1 MDPLKELRDQL
12 VRRVRAMTPA
22 SRFAAGLLALVVAVS
37 LGYLCMESS
46 NRAADHAP
54 DTGLLAATNGV
65 NAATGSGDP
74 IEEAIS
80 RDKPWLF
87 PRTSE
92 AIYKNA
98 EEKKLETEIA
108 YLFPDVAEAKV
119 TLNFRAEQRHGRPR
133 NLPIASVG
141 VKMKPGASLNRDLG
155 VMICNYV
162 AQAAGR
168 DPAHVRLF
176 DPSHGTS
183 YQGSREADP
192 NQAGPKPVRPLQTA
206 AITPSATTI
215 SNQPRQLPA
224 AKHDGTEIK
233 DETGTPA
240 SHARAADEPDYIPL
254 TNARLGDRDAVDEG
268 TPRNLPPRTTAVLA
282 ENSPDSLWFE
292 VRENPI
298 GLIVLGAAALGA
310 AGWFAWRRRR
320 RRARRRAVDS
330 RSGKAASEI
339 TDVFSATI
347 GRRDDAGGIALDGQL
362 ARRLIE
368 RHQTRMESNDA
379 APFGLLRKTDP
390 RRIARILEGESS
402 QTIALV
408 LSHLAS
414 RQAGEVLARFTPEVQ
429 AEVVRRLVDLEQTE
443 PEVLA
448 DIERGLASRLAEQV
462 PMQSRRVAGVK
473 AAGGILAAAGEPT
486 GRRIFGALAACDES
500 LAAELASYVGHETEA
515 MSLDDLARLEPA
527 ILAELC
533 QSAGDDLLALALVG
547 APANVADRLLAGLP
561 GDRAEAIRRELDRPQ
576 PIRLSE
582 VDAAREEL
590 IELAESYAVAVHGT

>member
-12 VRRVRAMTPA
+12 MHRVRAMTPG
-22 SRFAAGLLALVVAVS
+22 SRIAAGLLALVVAVS

-46 NRAADHAP
+46 NRAADQAP
-54 DTGLLAATNGV
+54 GTGPLAATNGG
-65 NAATGSGDP
+65 NTAKGPGDP

-108 YLFPDVAEAKV
+108 DLFPDVAEAKV

-183 YQGSREADP
+183 YQGSREGDP
-192 NQAGPKPVRPLQTA
+192 SQAGLKPVRPLETA

-224 AKHDGTEIK
+224 VVHDRAGTEE
-233 DETGTPA
+233 ETGTPA
-240 SHARAADEPDYIPL
+240 NYARIADEPP
-254 TNARLGDRDAVDEG
+254 
-268 TPRNLPPRTTAVLA
+268 PRNLPPRTTAKPV
-282 ENSPDSLWFE
+282 ETSPESPWFE
-292 VRENPI
+292 VRENPLGI
-298 GLIVLGAAALGA
+298 IVLGAAALGM
-310 AGWFAWRRRR
+310 AGWFAWWRR
-320 RRARRRAVDS
+320 RRARWQAVHS
-330 RSGKAASEI
+330 RSSKAASER

-368 RHQTRMESNDA
+368 RHQTRKDTVDA
-379 APFGLLRKTDP
+379 APFGLLRKTDS
-390 RRIARILEGESS
+390 RRIARILDGESS

-408 LSHLAS
+408 LSHLSS
-414 RQAGEVLARFTPEVQ
+414 RQAGEVLARFAPEVQ

-448 DIERGLASRLAEQV
+448 EIERGLASRLAEQV

-473 AAGGILAAAGEPT
+473 AAGGILAAAGEPI
-486 GRRIFGALAACDES
+486 GRRIFGALAARDES
-500 LAAELASYVGHETEA
+500 LAAELAPYVQHETETL
-515 MSLDDLARLEPA
+515 SLDDLARLEPA
-527 ILAELC
+527 ILADLC
-533 QSAGDDLLALALVG
+533 HAAGDDLFALALVG

-561 GDRAEAIRRELDRPQ
+561 GERAEAIRRALDRPQ

-582 VDAAREEL
+582 VDTAREEL
-590 IELAESYAVAVHGT
+590 IGLVESYAVAAHGT